1 MKALG
6 YSPLKLYF
14 IFRVALVLPLLLM
27 GLAPST
33 APSYGSSPG
42 QDPSS
47 PSERTGPPQSS
58 SEAQGDTKPRDP
70 KQPKK
75 TWTNDNL
82 SDAKGAVSVVG
93 DSKGGLEAKAHSA
106 RPADA
111 QYVRSVR
118 KQLEKLAA
126 QMSDADKQIRD
137 LTNFAKGE
145 TPATAS
151 GLKLGKGYNREP
163 VEAQIRAWQEK
174 KRGLQSR
181 MDALLDEARKRGVE
195 PGQLR

>member
-1 MKALG
+1 MNHF
-6 YSPLKLYF
+6 F
-14 IFRVALVLPLLLM
+14 IFRIARFFPLLLM
-27 GLAPST
+27 SLALGVVPS
-33 APSYGSSPG
+33 PGCSPG
-42 QDPSS
+42 QDPAA
-47 PSERTGPPQSS
+47 PSAATGTPQSS
-58 SEAQGDTKPRDP
+58 SQPHGDTKPSDL

-93 DSKGGLEAKAHSA
+93 DLQGGSKAKAHSA

-111 QYVRSVR
+111 QYVASLR
-118 KQLEKLAA
+118 KQLEKLTA
-126 QMSDADKQIRD
+126 QISDADKQIAD
-137 LTNFAKGE
+137 LTNFAKGGSS
-145 TPATAS
+145 TSAG

-163 VEAQIRAWQEK
+163 VEVQIRAFAEK
-174 KRGLQSR
+174 RKDLQSK

>member
-1 MKALG
+1 
-6 YSPLKLYF
+6 
-14 IFRVALVLPLLLM
+14 
-27 GLAPST
+27 
-33 APSYGSSPG
+33 
-42 QDPSS
+42 
-47 PSERTGPPQSS
+47 
-58 SEAQGDTKPRDP
+58 
-70 KQPKK
+70 
-75 TWTNDNL
+75 
-82 SDAKGAVSVVG
+82 VVG
-93 DSKGGLEAKAHSA
+93 DSKGGSEAKAHSA
-106 RPADA
+106 GPADA

-145 TPATAS
+145 TPAPAS

-181 MDALLDEARKRGVE
+181 MDALFDEARKRGVE